1 MCVTGASPIARGY
14 LSGAT
19 PWGQPW
25 TPTVP
30 LPHRC
35 DGLSA
40 QRMAVLWTFCAP
52 SLCRHV
58 CGELLRNALCDF
70 TLILPTTACHQRNY
84 VETYSRFIRETYQRL
99 ARYETFAQRGLP
111 SPKTLGDQ
119 LKARRQEL
127 R

>member
-40 QRMAVLWTFCAP
+40 QRMAVLWAFRTS
-52 SLCRHV
+52 SLGRYVHR
-58 CGELLRNALCDF
+58 ELLRNALLEPLLYLQLLATKAV
-70 TLILPTTACHQRNY
+70 TLRYTVGL
-84 VETYSRFIRETYQRL
+84 SR
-99 ARYETFAQRGLP
+99 
-111 SPKTLGDQ
+111 
-119 LKARRQEL
+119 
-127 R
+127 